1 MRPKAYLRA
10 AADRVCRRLSQAG
23 ALFLAVLW
31 LQAAPADPAARV
43 IVLANSDDPESL
55 RLAGHYMAAR
65 KVPPENL
72 VALKMSTAETITW
85 REFIATIWEP
95 LAGRLI
101 RERWL
106 DAIAMDLTD
115 AVGRRKYAPNGHRI
129 AALVVCRGV
138 PLKIAHEPDFA
149 SEARPFTQR
158 VELRTNAGSVDS
170 ELSLLPAPSYNIN
183 AFVPNPLFHNSE
195 PAEME
200 RHIVRVSR
208 LDGPTIADAMGLVDR
223 ALQAERTGLLGRA
236 YVDYSALYQTGN
248 EWLQTT
254 ARQLR
259 ELGFDL
265 SEDRESATM
274 PAAARSDAPVLYFGW
289 YTGEMDGPFRLPGF
303 RFPAGAIALHI
314 HSFSA
319 WTLRSP
325 SSGWVGPLVAR
336 GVTATMGNVFEPYL
350 EFTHR
355 PDLLLRALARGW
367 TLGEAA
373 YFAQPTV
380 SWQTVVIGDPL
391 YRPFAVSLE
400 QQIERRADLPPQLAT
415 YALLRRMNELDAA
428 RKPEEAK
435 ALALRSQREAP
446 TLVVGVALA
455 QRLRDAGERDNA
467 ATALGFAAGLKEFA
481 TDEWGL
487 AATAAR
493 LLAECGRASRA
504 VELWRTLLAIGTL
517 PPELR
522 RSWLRDAQ
530 EAARTAGDNSL
541 ANRWAT
547 ELADLTVPE
556 KK

>member
-1 MRPKAYLRA
+1 MRPMAHSCAPGRGRRSRLAWLVAIAVSIISLHA
-10 AADRVCRRLSQAG
+10 AESG
-23 ALFLAVLW
+23 A
-31 LQAAPADPAARV
+31 AARV
-43 IVLANSDDPESL
+43 IVLANSDDPDSL

-65 KVPPENL
+65 KVPAENL
-72 VALKMSTAETITW
+72 VALKMSLAETVTW

-95 LAGRLI
+95 LAERLI

-138 PLKIAHEPDFA
+138 PLKIAHDPELV

-158 VELRTNAGSVDS
+158 AELRTNAGAVDS

-183 AFVPNPLFHNSE
+183 AFVPNPLFQNAE
-195 PAEME
+195 PGEME

-208 LDGPTIADAMGLVDR
+208 LDGPTLADAMALVDR

-236 YVDYSALYQTGN
+236 YLDYAAFYQTGN
-248 EWLQTT
+248 DWLQ
-254 ARQLR
+254 AAALQLR
-259 ELGFDL
+259 DLGFDV
-265 SEDRESATM
+265 SEDREGTTM
-274 PAAARSDAPVLYFGW
+274 PVTARADAPAIYLGW
-289 YTGEMDGPFRLPGF
+289 YTGDMDGPFRLPGF
-303 RFPAGAIALHI
+303 RFPPGAIALHI

-319 WTLRSP
+319 STLRSP
-325 SSGWVGPLVAR
+325 TSGWTGPLVAR
-336 GVTATMGNVFEPYL
+336 GVTATVGNVFEPYL

-355 PDLLLRALARGW
+355 PDLLLRALAKGW
-367 TLGEAA
+367 TLAEAA

-380 SWQTVVIGDPL
+380 SWQTVLVGDPL
-391 YRPFAVSLE
+391 YRPFAVSLDL
-400 QQIERRADLPPQLAT
+400 QIEKRSELPQSLVS
-415 YALLRRMNELDAA
+415 YVLLRRMNELDAA

-435 ALALRSQREAP
+435 ALALRSQREMP
-446 TLVVGVALA
+446 SLVLGVALA
-455 QRLRDAGERDNA
+455 QRLRDAGEKESA

-493 LLAECGRASRA
+493 LLSECGRASRA
-504 VELWRTLLAIGTL
+504 LELWRTLLAIGTL
-517 PPELR
+517 PPEMRLA
-522 RSWLRDAQ
+522 WLRDAQ
-530 EAARTAGDNSL
+530 DAARLAGNLAL

-547 ELADLTVPE
+547 ESAELATQE